1 MTTIRMKTASTA
13 RKVLGSTAG
22 AGVAAAAAT
31 LVIWGIES
39 PQLLGIEMPGQV
51 EGAITTIFAA
61 LAAYYAGYYTPPG
74 PEDQIIAEPEGG
86 KISIGSPPPDGSPM
100 VTG

>member
-1 MTTIRMKTASTA
+1 VTTIRMKTASTA

-22 AGVAAAAAT
+22 AGVAAAVST

-39 PQLLGIEMPGQV
+39 PQLLGVDVPGQV
-51 EGAITTIFAA
+51 EGAITTIFSA

-74 PEDQIIAEPEGG
+74 SEDQIVREPDAE
-86 KISIGSPPPDGSPM
+86 GSPVASPPVGGTPL
-100 VTG
+100 VQG